1 LRIRIRDLD
10 FQYKKSPHLFKNIEL
25 EIPLNALVVVTGN
38 SGSGKTTLLKL
49 IAGLLEPDS
58 GQINFEIDGKKREDI
73 HFGYLFQ
80 NPDDQIVHFNIE
92 RELAF
97 NLENRGVPSAEMLI
111 RVESAL
117 REYNLYDRRGDSPNY
132 LSGGE
137 KQRLALAG
145 MMISN
150 PDILILDEPCSFLDI
165 NAQIQL
171 YRRIAELRRR
181 NVSIIWISQEIHEI
195 QMADFVIELD
205 RGEVIWQGKSAD
217 YLKTKETAYA
227 E

>member
-1 LRIRIRDLD
+1 LRIRISDLD
-10 FQYKKSPHLFKNIEL
+10 FQYKKSAQLFKNINL
-25 EIPLNALVVVTGN
+25 EIPLNALVIVTGN

-49 IAGLLEPDS
+49 IAGLLDPAKGRIS
-58 GQINFEIDGKKREDI
+58 FELNGKNREDI

-97 NLENRGVPSAEMLI
+97 NLENRSVTSPEMHI
-111 RVESAL
+111 RVENSL
-117 REYNLYDRRGDSPNY
+117 QEYNLGDRRNDSPNY

-171 YRRIAELRRR
+171 YRRISELRNRD
-181 NVSIIWISQEIHEI
+181 VSIIWISQEIHEI
-195 QMADFVIELD
+195 RMADYVIEMD
-205 RGEVIWQGKSAD
+205 QGEIIWDGKSTD
-217 YLKTKETAYA
+217 YLNTAEGVYA
-227 E
+227 G

>member
-10 FQYKKSPHLFKNIEL
+10 FQYKKSPHLFKNITL

-58 GQINFEIDGKKREDI
+58 GEIIFELDGKRREDI

-97 NLENRGVPSAEMLI
+97 NLENRDVPPEEMFV
-111 RVESAL
+111 RVENAL
-117 REYNLYDRRGDSPNY
+117 REYSLYDRRGDSPNF

-181 NVSIIWISQEIHEI
+181 KVSIIWISQEIHEI
-195 QMADFVIELD
+195 QMADFVIELE

-217 YLKTKETAYA
+217 YLKATETAYA

>member
-1 LRIRIRDLD
+1 MRIRISDLD
-10 FQYKKSPHLFKNIEL
+10 FQYTKSAPLFSHVSL
-25 EIPLNALVVVTGN
+25 EIPLNSLVIVTGN

-49 IAGLLEPDS
+49 IAGLLEPVN
-58 GQINFEIDGKKREDI
+58 GQISFDINGKNSNDI

-97 NLENRGVPSAEMLI
+97 NLENRGIPSAEMRI
-111 RVESAL
+111 RVEDTL
-117 REYNLYDRRGDSPNY
+117 REYNLTDRRNDSPNN

-145 MMISN
+145 MMISC

-165 NAQIQL
+165 YAQIQL
-171 YRRIAELRRR
+171 YRRISELRKQD
-181 NVSIIWISQEIHEI
+181 VSVIWISQEIHEI
-195 QMADFVIELD
+195 RMADYVFELD
-205 RGEVIWQGKSAD
+205 RGAVTWNGKSGD
-217 YLKTKETAYA
+217 YLKMTEDVYA

>member
-1 LRIRIRDLD
+1 MRIRISDLD
-10 FQYKKSPHLFKNIEL
+10 FHYKKSSQLFKDINL
-25 EIPLNALVVVTGN
+25 EIPLNSLVIVTGN

-49 IAGLLEPDS
+49 IAGLLEPVT
-58 GQINFEIDGKKREDI
+58 GRIGFELNGKRREDI

-97 NLENRGVPSAEMLI
+97 NLENRGVPSAEMRI
-111 RVESAL
+111 RVEDAL
-117 REYNLYDRRGDSPNY
+117 REYDLAERRDDSPNY

-171 YRRIAELRRR
+171 YRRISELRKQ

-195 QMADFVIELD
+195 RMADYVIELEQ
-205 RGEVIWQGKSAD
+205 GEVIWQGKSAD
-217 YLKTKETAYA
+217 YLKTIEGAYA
-227 E
+227 G

>member
-1 LRIRIRDLD
+1 LRIRISDLD
-10 FQYKKSPHLFKNIEL
+10 FQYKKSVPLFNNVNL
-25 EIPLNALVVVTGN
+25 EIPLNSLVIVTGN

-49 IAGLLEPDS
+49 IAGLLEPVS
-58 GQINFEIDGKKREDI
+58 GRISFELDGKSHNDI

-97 NLENRGVPSAEMLI
+97 NLENRGVPSTEMRI
-111 RVESAL
+111 RVEDAL
-117 REYNLYDRRGDSPNY
+117 REYHLTDRRDDSPND

-145 MMISN
+145 MMISH

-171 YRRIAELRRR
+171 YRRISELRKQ
-181 NVSIIWISQEIHEI
+181 NISVIWISQEVHEI
-195 QMADFVIELD
+195 RMADYVIELD
-205 RGEVIWQGKSAD
+205 QGAVTWNGKSGD
-217 YLKTKETAYA
+217 YLKMIEDVYA

>member
-1 LRIRIRDLD
+1 MRIRIRDLD
-10 FQYKKSPHLFKNIEL
+10 FQYKKSPHLFKNITL

-58 GQINFEIDGKKREDI
+58 GEIIFELDGKRREDI

-97 NLENRGVPSAEMLI
+97 NLENRDVPPEEMFV
-111 RVESAL
+111 RVENAL
-117 REYNLYDRRGDSPNY
+117 REYSLYDRRGDSPNF

-181 NVSIIWISQEIHEI
+181 KVSIIWISQEIHEI
-195 QMADFVIELD
+195 QMADFVIELE

-217 YLKTKETAYA
+217 YLKATETAYA

>member
-1 LRIRIRDLD
+1 LRIRISDLD
-10 FQYKKSPHLFKNIEL
+10 FQYKKSTPLFNNINL
-25 EIPLNALVVVTGN
+25 EIPLNSRVIVTGN

-49 IAGLLEPDS
+49 IAGLLEPGS
-58 GQINFEIDGKKREDI
+58 GRISFELNGKCRNDI

-97 NLENRGVPSAEMLI
+97 NLENRGVPSAEMRI
-111 RVESAL
+111 QVENTL
-117 REYNLYDRRGDSPNY
+117 QEYDLADRRDDSPNY

-145 MMISN
+145 MMISH

-171 YRRIAELRRR
+171 YRRISDLRKQ
-181 NVSIIWISQEIHEI
+181 NVSVIWISQENHEI
-195 QMADFVIELD
+195 RMADYVIELD
-205 RGEVIWQGKSAD
+205 QGAVTWTGKSVD
-217 YLKTKETAYA
+217 YLKMIEDTYA

>member
-1 LRIRIRDLD
+1 MRIRISDLD
-10 FQYKKSPHLFKNIEL
+10 FQYKKSTPLFNNINL
-25 EIPLNALVVVTGN
+25 EIPLNSRVIVTGN

-49 IAGLLEPDS
+49 IAGLLEPGS
-58 GQINFEIDGKKREDI
+58 GRISFELNGKCRNDI

-97 NLENRGVPSAEMLI
+97 NLENRGVPSAEMRI
-111 RVESAL
+111 QVENTL
-117 REYNLYDRRGDSPNY
+117 QEYDLADRRDDSPNY

-145 MMISN
+145 MMISH

-171 YRRIAELRRR
+171 YRRISDLRKQ
-181 NVSIIWISQEIHEI
+181 NVSVIWISQENHEI
-195 QMADFVIELD
+195 RMADYVIELD
-205 RGEVIWQGKSAD
+205 QGAVTWTGKSVD
-217 YLKTKETAYA
+217 YLKMIEDTYA

>member
-1 LRIRIRDLD
+1 MRIRISDLD
-10 FQYKKSPHLFKNIEL
+10 FQYKKSLQLFKAINL
-25 EIPLNALVVVTGN
+25 EIPLNSLVIVTGN

-49 IAGLLEPDS
+49 IAGLLEPVS
-58 GQINFEIDGKKREDI
+58 GRISFELNGKSCDDI

-97 NLENRGVPSAEMLI
+97 NLENRGVPSAEMRLL
-111 RVESAL
+111 VENAL
-117 REYNLYDRRGDSPNY
+117 REYKLVDRRDDSPNH

-171 YRRIAELRRR
+171 YRRIFELRDR
-181 NVSIIWISQEIHEI
+181 NISIIWISQEVHEI
-195 QMADFVIELD
+195 QMADYVIELD
-205 RGEVIWQGKSAD
+205 QGAVTWNGKSAD
-217 YLKTKETAYA
+217 YLKMIEDVYA
-227 E
+227 G

>member
-1 LRIRIRDLD
+1 MRIRISDLD
-10 FQYKKSPHLFKNIEL
+10 FQYKKSARLFKNINL
-25 EIPLNALVVVTGN
+25 KIPLNALVIVTGN

-49 IAGLLEPDS
+49 IAGLLEPAKGRIS
-58 GQINFEIDGKKREDI
+58 FELNGKTREDI

-97 NLENRGVPSAEMLI
+97 NLENRNVPSLEMHVS
-111 RVESAL
+111 VENSL
-117 REYNLYDRRGDSPNY
+117 KEYDLADRRNDSPNY

-171 YRRIAELRRR
+171 YKRISELRNR

-195 QMADFVIELD
+195 RMADYVIEMD
-205 RGEVIWQGKSAD
+205 QGKVIWNGEGAD
-217 YLKTKETAYA
+217 YLNTAEGVYA
-227 E
+227 G

>member
-1 LRIRIRDLD
+1 MRIRIRDLD
-10 FQYKKSPHLFKNIEL
+10 FQYKKSPHLFKNITL

-58 GQINFEIDGKKREDI
+58 GEIIFELDGKRREDI

-97 NLENRGVPSAEMLI
+97 NLENRDVPPEEMFV
-111 RVESAL
+111 RVENAL
-117 REYNLYDRRGDSPNY
+117 REYSLYDRRGDSPNF

-181 NVSIIWISQEIHEI
+181 KVSVIWISQEIHEI
-195 QMADFVIELD
+195 QMADFVIELE

-217 YLKTKETAYA
+217 YLKATETAYA